1 MMLSM
6 RQEVVVVMILVQ
18 ALDQDRDPGQDLDRI
33 HLVHLQ
39 IQQIQ
44 IIDPQDHHPVLQE
57 IMIFIYLFM
66 MELLMYFVKVME

>member
-6 RQEVVVVMILVQ
+6 RQEVVVVMIL
-18 ALDQDRDPGQDLDRI
+18 GQDLDRN

-57 IMIFIYLFM
+57 IMIIIYLFM